1 MISETNAKLR
11 RLRRQ
16 KRMWYEKMMKAVS
29 RGIDNLE
36 ELEKLEAEE
45 RRVENAR
52 PAGSA
57 EASVDPEVVPDL
69 DWSGM
74 DVSGDLDWDAILAG
88 ASVGVGEN
96 SSEGVGRS
104 SGG

>member
-1 MISETNAKLR
+1 M
-11 RLRRQ
+11 
-16 KRMWYEKMMKAVS
+16 
-29 RGIDNLE
+29 
-36 ELEKLEAEE
+36 
-45 RRVENAR
+45 
-52 PAGSA
+52 GSA

-96 SSEGVGRS
+96 FLEGVRRLLGS
-104 SGG
+104 